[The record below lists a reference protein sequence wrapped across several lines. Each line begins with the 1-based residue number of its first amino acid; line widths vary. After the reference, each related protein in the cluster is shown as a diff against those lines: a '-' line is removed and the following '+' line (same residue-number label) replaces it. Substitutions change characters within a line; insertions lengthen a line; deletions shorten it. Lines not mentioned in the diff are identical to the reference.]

1 MNENC
6 YELDKLTNFIKLFN
20 GIIYGEY
27 ISNYYINNLLCNNK
41 KNSNFTKINIIFYS
55 KNELLYFIRILYINF
70 EIYNNNTYI
79 NNANSK
85 DFTIILK
92 SIIDNKYYRKIYK
105 LNILNINEYFLN
117 NNNIDINLVSLN
129 KNSLILLKHYNKNN
143 ININNFDIILKRI
156 INKKFSFIYEE
167 CNIKNLIKNI
177 EESINLIKNDWIMDD
192 FNLGNKS
199 IVILYWKNIFK
210 NNFRCNLDEKEYDK
224 IKSYDSC
231 CICSCPFK
239 DDDII
244 INTKCHHNFHWNCN
258 KDLSG
263 LEHWITNFSDNCPVC
278 RTKECI

>member
-1 MNENC
+1 MIENC
-6 YELDKLTNFIKLFN
+6 YELDKVINFIKLFN
-20 GIIYGEY
+20 GIVYGEY

-41 KNSNFTKINIIFYS
+41 QNSDFTTINIIFHN
-55 KNELLYFIRILYINF
+55 KIDLIYFIRILYINF
-70 EIYNNNTYI
+70 EIYNNND
-79 NNANSK
+79 K
-85 DFTIILK
+85 DFIIILK

-105 LNILNINEYFLN
+105 LNILNINEYFLY
-117 NNNIDINLVSLN
+117 NNNIDINLISLN

-143 ININNFDIILKRI
+143 VSNFDITFKRI
-156 INKKFSFIYEE
+156 INKKFAFIYEE
-167 CNIKNLIKNI
+167 YNIKNLIKNI
-177 EESINLIKNDWIMDD
+177 EESINLIKNNWIMDD
-192 FNLGNKS
+192 FNLGNNS

-224 IKSYDSC
+224 IKLYDSC

-239 DDDII
+239 DNDII

-278 RTKECI
+278 RTKQCI